1 MFRKNLFVALLI
13 LTASIL
19 AWGAEDRSLTIRPKG
34 TATERRVA
42 LVIGNSSY
50 ADAPL
55 KNPVNDADA
64 MVAALKETGFE
75 VVVRK
80 NADRR
85 AMFSAIKEFGQ
96 KLKKSD
102 IGLFYYAGH
111 GVQIDSANYL
121 LPTDLRNND
130 LQDADDL
137 RRDAVALSDLMERM
151 RDAGTRN
158 IVILDACRDNP
169 FLAKLSRGGSR
180 GLAKIVTAANT
191 SILYS
196 TDPGNTASDGASG
209 DNGVFTKHLVGTIRK
224 DGLELVDVMREVSQ
238 SVDRET
244 AGTQRPVFDGVLS
257 TKFYFRP
264 QQEVVAKLVE
274 PATIGVDPKAIEL
287 RYWESAEQ
295 TRTISAYKKYLKKYP
310 EGEFA
315 DIAIEKVQIMEAAE
329 AKARESA
336 RGGMDQKASLA
347 DKELLAK
354 ERQEQERLAKERQE
368 QERRVRELEAKFQQA
383 EERARQV
390 EEKAAKALK
399 AQELERAAV
408 LAQAEERARQIEE
421 RAAKALKAQE
431 GENAAVLAAVIKREK
446 EREQAEAER
455 LKRER
460 SEAERV
466 EAERVEKERL
476 KAEKAKKELEL
487 EQAKLK
493 ELQKEMQKGIYTDP
507 KTGLVWLRDGYVA
520 GYKMDWATA
529 NDWVKKQ
536 NFAGYKGWRLPTR
549 DELMSLAKRGEKR
562 PFAWLNA
569 NGFKNAQP
577 AEYWTSDVN
586 WRSGQL
592 AVYVDLSNGEEGEFK
607 QSFVGFHVWPV
618 LDAKKA
624 VATVDFEVPVSE
636 IVKKIAVETDRE
648 VYTDLK
654 TGLMWVRNGNLADR
668 KMDWRQTLN
677 WLKSVKISG
686 YEGWRFPT
694 RNELLSLV
702 KSGEKQPAEWLNANG
717 FSNVQSAEY
726 WTADWVQR
734 SFAVYY
740 VDLGNGDVADI
751 NAEKYFFYVLP
762 VLDVKMA
769 VEQYRARP
777 KAGAVAEKIY
787 TDPETGLMWPQDAN
801 IVGKKLDRADAARW
815 VGSLTYGGLNGWRLP
830 TLAELQNIARK
841 GGGKPFEGLKS
852 NGFYNV
858 MEAFYWAIDTFPW
871 ASGVSMFN
879 GGIEKQFPGQV
890 SNYVWPVRD
899 AKGNKVKDMFDP
911 SFGGGK

>member
-1 MFRKNLFVALLI
+1 MFRKNLFIALLV
-13 LTASIL
+13 LSASIL
-19 AWGAEDRSLTIRPKG
+19 AWGAEDRSLTIRPKSS
-34 TATERRVA
+34 TTERRVA

-111 GVQIDSANYL
+111 GVQIDSTNYL
-121 LPTDLRNND
+121 LPTDLRNSD
-130 LQDADDL
+130 LQDSDDL
-137 RRDAVALSDLMERM
+137 RRDAVALSDLLERM

-158 IVILDACRDNP
+158 VIILDACRDNP

-180 GLAKIVTAANT
+180 GLAKVVTPANT

-209 DNGVFTKHLVGTIRK
+209 DNGIFTKHLVGTIRM
-224 DGLELVDVMREVSQ
+224 DGLELVEVMREVSS

-244 AGTQRPVFDGVLS
+244 SGAQRPVFDGVLS

-310 EGEFA
+310 DGEFA
-315 DIAIEKVQIMEAAE
+315 DMAIEKVQILEAAE
-329 AKARESA
+329 AKAKEASKSEFE
-336 RGGMDQKASLA
+336 QKASVA
-347 DKELLAK
+347 DKERLAK

-368 QERRVRELEAKFQQA
+368 QERRVRELEAKFLQA
-383 EERARQV
+383 EERAKQI

-421 RAAKALKAQE
+421 RASKALKTQE
-431 GENAAVLAAVIKREK
+431 TENASALAALIKREK

-455 LKRER
+455 LKLER
-460 SEAERV
+460 DEAERV
-466 EAERVEKERL
+466 EAERAEKERI
-476 KAEKAKKELEL
+476 KADKARKELEL

-493 ELQKEMQKGIYTDP
+493 ELQKEMQKGTYSDP
-507 KTGLVWLRDGYVA
+507 KTGLIWLRDGYAA
-520 GYKMDWATA
+520 GYRMDWATA

-549 DELMSLAKRGEKR
+549 DELMSLVKRGDKR

-624 VATVDFEVPVSE
+624 VATTDAEIPVSE
-636 IVKKIAVETDRE
+636 IVKKIVGESDRE
-648 VYTDLK
+648 LYTDQK
-654 TGLMWVRNGNLADR
+654 TGLIWVRNGNLADR
-668 KMDWRQTLN
+668 KMDWRQSLN
-677 WLKSVKISG
+677 WLKAAKISG

-694 RNELLSLV
+694 RDELLTLV
-702 KSGEKQPAEWLNANG
+702 KIGAKQPAVWLNANG
-717 FSNVQSAEY
+717 FNNVQTSEY
-726 WTADWVQR
+726 WTSEFVPR
-734 SFAVYY
+734 NMAVYY
-740 VDLGNGDVADI
+740 VDLGNGDVGDI
-751 NAEKYFFYVLP
+751 NPERYFFHVLP
-762 VLDVKMA
+762 VLDLNKA
-769 VEQYRARP
+769 VEQFRRRS
-777 KAGAVAEKIY
+777 KETVVAEKIY
-787 TDPETGLMWPQDAN
+787 TDPATGLMWPQDAN
-801 IVGKKLDRADAARW
+801 IARKKLDRSAAVKWIRNL
-815 VGSLTYGGLNGWRLP
+815 SYGGYKDWRLP
-830 TLAELQNIARK
+830 TLDELQSLARS
-841 GGGKPFEGLKS
+841 GGDKPYEGLKTK
-852 NGFYNV
+852 GFYNI
-858 MEAFYWAIDTFPW
+858 MESYYWANDTFPW
-871 ASGVSMFN
+871 GSGVSMFN
-879 GGIEKQFPGQV
+879 GGIEKQFTGQV
-890 SNYVWPVRD
+890 PNHIWPVRD
-899 AKGNKVKDMFDP
+899 GKGNSGMIDVVI
-911 SFGGGK
+911 GGGK